1 MEEYNRRL
9 NLIIYIIAAVFWLIF
24 IMGGN
29 FTNIPLV
36 IMTVLIV
43 IVVFIFLFRN
53 YGLANNRDERTQ
65 RRRTA
70 LKTAKLYL
78 APYRDIW
85 KNLKLS
91 NKYCALYLRRDG
103 RSKEAKE
110 YKSMY
115 GGKCQYRSFR
125 IINSE
130 VHTYEDLWN
139 KFCNCLCFE

>member
-103 RSKEAKE
+103 RS
-110 YKSMY
+110 
-115 GGKCQYRSFR
+115 
-125 IINSE
+125 I
-130 VHTYEDLWN
+130 
-139 KFCNCLCFE
+139 